1 MNSFDFLF
9 SGSSAPFTENIR
21 ALAQEF
27 QDTVYSYPGRRVN
40 FLITEGVL
48 CKITAAKGY
57 RGF

>member
-9 SGSSAPFTENIR
+9 SGSSAPFTENTG

-27 QDTVYSYPGRRVN
+27 QDTVYCYPGRRVD

-48 CKITAAKGY
+48 RKSTVAKGY